1 MKKSIYLFALLFS
14 ASFIFTACDD
24 NGNGNG
30 NGNGNE
36 PNPTVPVTGVTLNS
50 NVLTLAIDDNE
61 RLTATVAPANATNRA
76 VRWTSDDEDV
86 ATVNANGVVTAVSL
100 GTANITVTTVDGEKT
115 ANAVVTVTLPANQV
129 DVGVEI
135 NGIVWATRNVDA
147 PGTFAENPE
156 SQGMFFQWNS
166 SIGWS
171 STNPMVDSNGRTTWD
186 NFTPAGTAW
195 YAEND
200 PCPQGWRVPSADE
213 LRSLHDSGHEWVSN
227 WDDTDING
235 RVFGTYPNQI
245 FLPAA
250 GSRITDGTLN
260 AVDAG
265 GGYWSSTQFNST
277 RAINLWFSNISSG
290 VSDLRRV
297 YGFSVRC
304 VAE

>member
-1 MKKSIYLFALLFS
+1 MTTKKHFILFALSITTLMFN
-14 ASFIFTACDD
+14 ACGRQSTQQAKSPTYDIGVVI
-24 NGNGNG
+24 NG
-30 NGNGNE
+30 
-36 PNPTVPVTGVTLNS
+36 
-50 NVLTLAIDDNE
+50 
-61 RLTATVAPANATNRA
+61 
-76 VRWTSDDEDV
+76 VRWATS
-86 ATVNANGVVTAVSL
+86 
-100 GTANITVTTVDGEKT
+100 
-115 ANAVVTVTLPANQV
+115 
-129 DVGVEI
+129 
-135 NGIVWATRNVDA
+135 NVDA
-147 PGTFAENPE
+147 PGTFAKNPE
-156 SQGMFFQWNS
+156 DAGMLFQWNRRK
-166 SIGWS
+166 GWCATNETEGWDE
-171 STNPMVDSNGRTTWD
+171 STPT
-186 NFTPAGTAW
+186 GTAW